1 MPGELGNTRVPP
13 PAPGGPHFCLPMLVS
28 FPGPLG
34 CKPLSGGWTGAAASP
49 GSWDPGETAGQARQ
63 QARESP
69 GGSSTAGA
77 GLGRG
82 DNQGSF
88 GGILKHTDGLVPEPS
103 PNGPPGGSAWGNTC
117 WPWVRTQCRESRRP
131 MTWGG
136 IQSLN
141 GAGRVREQQA
151 RAGRFLL
158 PIRRDQ
164 AGPSAPCSAALPA
177 LSGPGW
183 CADR

>member
-1 MPGELGNTRVPP
+1 
-13 PAPGGPHFCLPMLVS
+13 
-28 FPGPLG
+28 
-34 CKPLSGGWTGAAASP
+34 
-49 GSWDPGETAGQARQ
+49 
-63 QARESP
+63 
-69 GGSSTAGA
+69 
-77 GLGRG
+77 
-82 DNQGSF
+82 
-88 GGILKHTDGLVPEPS
+88 
-103 PNGPPGGSAWGNTC
+103 
-117 WPWVRTQCRESRRP
+117 

-183 CADR
+183 CADMVTLLPAMGLTEREGPPAPGAGLAHPAVR